1 MADGLKNKGVWL
13 YMSGMTLVIIGI
25 CLILASVVLFA
36 ASIIYRR
43 TKGKKIRE
51 FLAKEYEIE

>member
-1 MADGLKNKGVWL
+1 
-13 YMSGMTLVIIGI
+13 MSGMTLVIIGI
-25 CLILASVVLFA
+25 CLILVSVVLFA